1 MKKEQPYHFFLVKNL
16 IQSLASPGLILA
28 SRWFTLLP
36 NVSAVGAY
44 GFFGQNFVGF
54 YLVIAA
60 YDWLTSGFY
69 SGFIFTYLGFLG
81 YFVLGRL
88 ARSLFKRNANAKL
101 SLILMPLA
109 SFWFFLVSNFGVWLF
124 WYPPTWQGLISCYL
138 AAVPFYRNT
147 LLGDMFFTGLVLG
160 WKYVCSRDLSS
171 LSHKLPFISHFSQH
185 VIKR

>member
-1 MKKEQPYHFFLVKNL
+1 MKKEQRSHSRLLKNL
-16 IQSLASPGLILA
+16 IQGLISPGLILA
-28 SRWFTLLP
+28 SRWLRLLP

-44 GFFGQNFVGF
+44 GFFGQNLLGF

-88 ARSLFKRNANAKL
+88 VRSSSNRSAKS

-109 SFWFFLVSNFGVWLF
+109 SLWFFIVSNFGVWLF
-124 WYPPTWQGLISCYL
+124 WYPSTWQGLISCYL

-147 LLGDMFFTGLVLG
+147 LLGDVFFTGLILG
-160 WKYVCSRDLSS
+160 WRYVRSRGLTFLSN
-171 LSHKLPFISHFSQH
+171 KLPFISHFSQH